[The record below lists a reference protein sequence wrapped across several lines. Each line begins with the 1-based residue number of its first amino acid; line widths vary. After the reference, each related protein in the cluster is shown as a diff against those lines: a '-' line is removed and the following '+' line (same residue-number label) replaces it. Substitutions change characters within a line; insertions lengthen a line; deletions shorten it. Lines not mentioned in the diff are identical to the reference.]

1 MLRFLRVADLRNLLG
16 TFRLTKSGKRE
27 DLLRRLER
35 LFSNPV
41 LVQRCGGKTH
51 VEEIISYHY
60 NCVKG
65 SNTSPKV
72 TELVGVLCDQEPV
85 RAGQNRK
92 TAGKVSSC
100 NAMTSFGFSV
110 RDLDGNDAALWA
122 RVAAADPFWAPVEEL
137 DLPGAPEIILPP
149 SRLRLQPG
157 THFQSIDRN
166 FHLTSPQ
173 IKLLCSNPARYQ
185 LQIACVLYDDLV
197 PTRLH
202 WPFLANV
209 KVNGRPQVVMVISF
223 HFLRASLPSSE
234 DCSDNLFLSRPYY
247 SHRQPGPSVGKAGR
261 DPSVCVDPG
270 CLIEGTNTL
279 IVQGQ
284 DQRFFYV
291 IMRLVKLRSLEEVRS
306 MVPAPVPFSLARFL
320 LEQKL
325 RGSDHQNDHDDDIV
339 IQGNSVLS
347 LRCPI
352 SGQMCKTPARTRNC
366 KSLAIFDLDTYL
378 ELNAKVRKWVCPH
391 CGSTGQPHDIVID
404 GYLSRVIGVL
414 RAWEQSIPTVFS
426 KIDCIEVGPNGTWRP
441 SSADAVCGAFA
452 ETWISSDALSGV
464 VLGHSGSI
472 LHIPFELKNIVG
484 NECHIVDAVFSS
496 DSTYLGKESKDK
508 ALKVGRMVES
518 DVVVQ
523 PSYVAVDPDSHL
535 GISELAVSSKMHD
548 VIVISDSDD
557 DRDNADYGP
566 TPKLKHFIA
575 PEGQQSEQVLS
586 SRPTLMFRFRRR

>member
-1 MLRFLRVADLRNLLG
+1 M
-16 TFRLTKSGKRE
+16 
-27 DLLRRLER
+27 
-35 LFSNPV
+35 
-41 LVQRCGGKTH
+41 
-51 VEEIISYHY
+51 
-60 NCVKG
+60 
-65 SNTSPKV
+65 
-72 TELVGVLCDQEPV
+72 
-85 RAGQNRK
+85 
-92 TAGKVSSC
+92 
-100 NAMTSFGFSV
+100 
-110 RDLDGNDAALWA
+110 
-122 RVAAADPFWAPVEEL
+122 
-137 DLPGAPEIILPP
+137 
-149 SRLRLQPG
+149 
-157 THFQSIDRN
+157 
-166 FHLTSPQ
+166 
-173 IKLLCSNPARYQ
+173 
-185 LQIACVLYDDLV
+185 
-197 PTRLH
+197 
-202 WPFLANV
+202 
-209 KVNGRPQVVMVISF
+209 
-223 HFLRASLPSSE
+223 
-234 DCSDNLFLSRPYY
+234 
-247 SHRQPGPSVGKAGR
+247 GKAGR

-284 DQRFFYV
+284 DRRFFYV
-291 IMRLVKLRSLEEVRS
+291 IMRLVKLRSLEEVRN

-366 KSLAIFDLDTYL
+366 ESLAIFDLDTFL
-378 ELNAKVRKWVCPH
+378 ELNAKVRKWICPH

-426 KIDCIEVGPNGTWRP
+426 KVDSIEVGPNGNWRP

-472 LHIPFELKNIVG
+472 LHIPFELTNIVG
-484 NECHIVDAVFSS
+484 NQCRIVDHAVFSS
-496 DSTYLGKESKDK
+496 DSTHLGKESKDK
-508 ALKVGRMVES
+508 ALKVGRMVDS
-518 DVVVQ
+518 DEVVQ
-523 PSYVAVDPDSHL
+523 PSYFAVDPGSHL

-566 TPKLKHFIA
+566 TSKLKHFIA